1 MGGDQVEHAITYFV
15 MWELFASPALAG
27 FAVVSHWLP
36 HLLFS
41 VTFGGLADR
50 FDCRRIIQVGLGL
63 FVLASLGWAITIGLG
78 ILEPWMCVVL
88 LSVHGLASAVWHPA
102 NQLMLYDLVGPEELP
117 SAVRLMAT
125 GLQFGML
132 IGPAVGALLL
142 FTVGPVLGLVINVLM
157 YVPFL
162 VFLLRVPFDG
172 HTRGGR
178 SSERFTLRDAFR
190 VLREL
195 PRYPTVLI
203 LVVLQGAVAALFGST
218 LLPFLPAFGVEF
230 GLTDEGFAYG
240 VLITAMALGAV
251 VGGLG
256 FELVRIRSSVRIS
269 IGAALLSAV
278 AIVVFALSGSFAV
291 AVAALLVAG
300 AATIVS
306 SSTSASLVQL
316 EAPPDRRGRFIG
328 VYGTTSLG
336 LRLASG
342 VIVGGAVGVLGVGWA
357 FGATS
362 ALLAVIAAALLVLVL
377 VRDAR
382 VRASRSARS

>member
-15 MWELFASPALAG
+15 MWELFASPVLAG

-36 HLLFS
+36 HLLLS

-50 FDCRRIIQVGLGL
+50 FDCRRIIQVGLAL
-63 FVLASLGWAITIGLG
+63 FIIASLGWAITIGLG

-88 LSVHGLASAVWHPA
+88 LVIHGLASAVWHPA
-102 NQLMLYDLVGPEELP
+102 NQLMLYDLVGPDELP

-132 IGPAVGALLL
+132 LGPAVGALLL
-142 FTVGPVLGLVINVLM
+142 FTVGPVLGLVLNVLL

-162 VFLLRVPFDG
+162 VYLLRVPFDG

-178 SSERFTLRDAFR
+178 SSDRFTLRDTFS

-195 PRYPTVLI
+195 PRYPTVLV
-203 LVVLQGAVAALFGST
+203 LVVLQGAVAALFGNA
-218 LLPFLPAFGVEF
+218 LLPFLPAFGAEL
-230 GLTDEGFAYG
+230 GLTDEGLAYG
-240 VLITAMALGAV
+240 VLISAMAFGAV
-251 VGGLG
+251 VGGVG
-256 FELVRIRSSVRIS
+256 FELVRLPSSVRLS
-269 IGAALLSAV
+269 IVTALLSAV
-278 AIVVFALSGSFAV
+278 AVVVFALSGSFPIAI
-291 AVAALLVAG
+291 AALFVAG

-306 SSTSASLVQL
+306 SSTSASIVQL
-316 EAPPDRRGRFIG
+316 EAPPGQRGRFMG
-328 VYGTTSLG
+328 VYGTTSMG
-336 LRLASG
+336 LRLVSG
-342 VIVGGAVGVLGVGWA
+342 VLVGGAVGVVGVGWG

-362 ALLAVIAAALLVLVL
+362 ALLAVIAAALLVV
-377 VRDAR
+377 VVARERR